1 MPISF
6 APDSRLPNRPNARGY
21 AAELVRQVVYGGRS
35 LDRVLSL
42 ATPSDRDKPLVH
54 ELTIGTVRHFYSL
67 SDEVS
72 ARLNEALKPRDM
84 IVFCLLLVGAYQL
97 RHTRVPGYAAVNE
110 SVDAAR
116 QIGRPWARGLINHV
130 LRSLALEPSLEAT
143 SEEAAFD
150 HPKWLIDLVREDYP
164 EAWREI
170 LSTSL
175 SRAPLTLR
183 VNRALTSREQV
194 VAALKSV
201 GVSAHFGDP
210 VDCVVVDTPTA
221 TADLGLAQA
230 WASVQDAGAM
240 WAAPI
245 LRPRAGERVLDA
257 CAAPG
262 GKAMHIIEYAP
273 GVELRA
279 MDIDADRCELVR
291 AECRRHGLDDSS
303 IVLLGDAGQLDWW
316 DGSPFH
322 RVLLDAPCSG
332 SGTLRRHPDIKLLKR
347 ESDIGQYQSVQRRLL
362 ESLWRVV
369 DVGGRLLYCTC
380 SVLSLENDRIV
391 EWFTERAPNAC
402 VIPIDA
408 DCGIPTRF
416 GRQLLPA
423 INGADGFY
431 YSLIE
436 KRSAQ

>member
-1 MPISF
+1 MAMRTSF

-116 QIGRPWARGLINHV
+116 QIGRPWARGLINDV

-194 VAALKSV
+194 VAALKS

-210 VDCVVVDTPTA
+210 VDCVVVDTPMA

-245 LRPRAGERVLDA
+245 LRPRAGTRT
-257 CAAPG
+257 
-262 GKAMHIIEYAP
+262 
-273 GVELRA
+273 
-279 MDIDADRCELVR
+279 
-291 AECRRHGLDDSS
+291 RR
-303 IVLLGDAGQLDWW
+303 
-316 DGSPFH
+316 
-322 RVLLDAPCSG
+322 
-332 SGTLRRHPDIKLLKR
+332 LRR
-347 ESDIGQYQSVQRRLL
+347 
-362 ESLWRVV
+362 
-369 DVGGRLLYCTC
+369 T
-380 SVLSLENDRIV
+380 
-391 EWFTERAPNAC
+391 
-402 VIPIDA
+402 
-408 DCGIPTRF
+408 
-416 GRQLLPA
+416 GRQSDA
-423 INGADGFY
+423 HHRIRA
-431 YSLIE
+431 
-436 KRSAQ
+436 RR